1 MSKNLASKAVS
12 GLKWSSAGTLANAVM
27 QIGYTSAMARLL
39 APEAFGL
46 VALSAVILRFGYYFA
61 NLGLNQAI
69 IQKEELTTENIR
81 AAFTS
86 SALLGAIFT
95 VLAWALA
102 PYAVL
107 IFDMPEVVPIVRVM
121 SLAFVVGGVS
131 ATATSLLQ
139 RNMRFKELSIVETAS
154 YVVSYLGVGILL
166 AWLDFGVWS
175 LVYAS
180 LVQQALVALGAY
192 VMARHNVLPVVRWDA
207 YKALLAYGSKMSVI
221 SFFEF
226 IYTELA
232 TLLIGRVLGA
242 YRLGIYNRAFML
254 VNLPM
259 YNLTRTVSRVVFPS
273 FSQLQ
278 SENDKLARV
287 YLSSTTLLATLIIP
301 VCLGIMVAAP
311 EIVYVVLGDQW
322 GEAIPVLQVLSLA
335 IPLSFITMFAGIV
348 CDAKAVLNWKIVI
361 TITLIVVIS
370 GLFFLL
376 KDYGLVGFGFALLI
390 SEFIRI
396 GMYQTLMRKVLEIS
410 YWQQL
415 RVYLPGILNGLV
427 VAIVVYLV
435 STMLRGLDWPLLVV
449 LGVQAMTGAFIFLG
463 MVVLFPHPALK
474 EQLHHILSR
483 FGGQDNNTTFFGRL
497 ISRYRK
503 TLVKKA
509 ESVSP

>member
-12 GLKWSSAGTLANAVM
+12 GLKWSSAGTVANAVM

-86 SALLGAIFT
+86 SALLGSVFT
-95 VLAWALA
+95 VLAWVLA
-102 PYAVL
+102 PYATL

-121 SLAFVVGGVS
+121 ALAFVIGGFS

-154 YVVSYLGVGILL
+154 YVISYLGIGIVL

-180 LVQQALVALGAY
+180 LVQAALVAMGAY
-192 VMARHNVLPVVRWDA
+192 AMARHNVLPVVRWEA
-207 YKALLAYGSKMSVI
+207 YRALLAYGSKMSVI

-232 TLLIGRVLGA
+232 TLLIGRFLGA
-242 YRLGIYNRAFML
+242 YKLGIYNRAYML

-273 FSQLQ
+273 FSKLQ
-278 SENDKLARV
+278 SETEKLSRV
-287 YLSSTTLLATLIIP
+287 YLSSTTLLASLIIP

-311 EIVYVVLGDQW
+311 EIVYVVLGNRW
-322 GEAIPVLQVLSLA
+322 GDAVPVLQVLSLA

-361 TITLIVVIS
+361 TLILIVVIS

-376 KDYGLVGFGFALLI
+376 RDYGLVGFGFALLI
-390 SEFIRI
+390 SELIRI
-396 GMYQTLMRKVLEIS
+396 GMYQTLMKKILHLS
-410 YWQQL
+410 YWKQA
-415 RVYLPGILNGLV
+415 RVFLPGLMTGAV
-427 VAIVVYLV
+427 VAVVVYLLSTLLRNMELPHLVILV
-435 STMLRGLDWPLLVV
+435 SQM
-449 LGVQAMTGAFIFLG
+449 MTGALIFIA
-463 MVVLFPHPALK
+463 MVLLFPHSALK
-474 EQLHHILSR
+474 EQLHMIFSR
-483 FGGQDNNTTFFGRL
+483 LGIQDNPTTYHGKL
-497 ISRYRK
+497 ILRYK
-503 TLVKKA
+503 NSLIKETKSA
-509 ESVSP
+509 

>member
-12 GLKWSSAGTLANAVM
+12 GLKWSSAGTIANAVM

-86 SALLGAIFT
+86 SALLGAVFT

-102 PYAVL
+102 PYATL

-121 SLAFVVGGVS
+121 ALAFVVGGVS

-139 RNMRFKELSIVETAS
+139 RNMRFKALSIVETGS

-192 VMARHNVLPVVRWDA
+192 VMARHNVLPVVRWEA
-207 YKALLAYGSKMSVI
+207 YRALLAYGSKMSVI

-232 TLLIGRVLGA
+232 TLLIGRVFGA

-273 FSQLQ
+273 FSKLQ
-278 SENDKLARV
+278 SETDKLAKV

-301 VCLGIMVAAP
+301 VCLGIMIAAP

-361 TITLIVVIS
+361 TITLIIVIS

-390 SEFIRI
+390 SELIRI
-396 GMYQTLMRKVLEIS
+396 GMYQTLMKKILYLS
-410 YWQQL
+410 YWKQL
-415 RVYLPGILNGLV
+415 RVYLPGLLNGAV
-427 VAIVVYLV
+427 VAVVVYLM
-435 STMLRGLDWPLLVV
+435 STLLRGMELPHLVILLA
-449 LGVQAMTGAFIFLG
+449 QMITGAFVFLA
-463 MVVLFPHPALK
+463 MILLFPHSALK
-474 EQLHHILSR
+474 EQLHMIFSKL
-483 FGGQDNNTTFFGRL
+483 GVQDNPTSYYGRML
-497 ISRYRK
+497 MRYRK
-503 TLVKKA
+503 SLVK
-509 ESVSP
+509 ETEHV

>member
-12 GLKWSSAGTLANAVM
+12 GLKWSSAGTIANAVM

-86 SALLGAIFT
+86 SALLGIVFT
-95 VLAWALA
+95 VLAWLLA
-102 PYAVL
+102 PFAVL

-121 SLAFVVGGVS
+121 ALAFVIGGFS

-154 YVVSYLGVGILL
+154 YVISYLGVGILL

-180 LVQQALVALGAY
+180 LLQSALVAAGAY
-192 VMARHNVLPVVRWDA
+192 VMARHNVLPVVRWEA
-207 YKALLAYGSKMSVI
+207 YRALLAYGSKMSVI

-232 TLLIGRVLGA
+232 TLLIGRVYGA

-273 FSQLQ
+273 FSKLQ
-278 SENDKLARV
+278 SETEKLAKV

-311 EIVYVVLGDQW
+311 EIVYVVLGDKW

-376 KDYGLVGFGFALLI
+376 QDYGLVGFGFALLV
-390 SEFIRI
+390 SEFVRI
-396 GMYQTLMRKVLEIS
+396 GMYQALMRKVLELS
-410 YWQQL
+410 FWQQF
-415 RVYLPGILNGLV
+415 RVYLPGLLIGAV
-427 VAIVVYLV
+427 VAVVVYLF
-435 STMLRGLDWPLLVV
+435 STLLRNMDLPLLAILVSQMIVGAVV
-449 LGVQAMTGAFIFLG
+449 FLV
-463 MVVLFPHPALK
+463 MVLLFPHPALK
-474 EQLHHILSR
+474 EQLHMVLSR
-483 FGGQDNNTTFFGRL
+483 TGKQENSTSFYGRM
-497 ISRYRK
+497 ITRYKK
-503 TLVKKA
+503 TLVKEP
-509 ESVSP
+509 ESA

>member
-69 IQKEELTTENIR
+69 IQKEELTKENIR

-86 SALLGAIFT
+86 SAILGVVFT
-95 VLAWALA
+95 ILAWVLA
-102 PYAVL
+102 PYATL

-121 SLAFVVGGVS
+121 SIAFVVGGLS

-139 RNMRFKELSIVETAS
+139 RNMRFKELSIVETGS

-180 LVQQALVALGAY
+180 LVQQALVAIGAHA
-192 VMARHNVLPVVRWDA
+192 MARHNILPVVRWDA

-226 IYTELA
+226 IYSELA

-242 YRLGIYNRAFML
+242 YLLGIYNRAYML

-278 SENDKLARV
+278 TETDKLAKV

-311 EIVYVVLGDQW
+311 EVVYVLLGDQW
-322 GEAIPVLQVLSLA
+322 GDAVPVLQVLSLA

-370 GLFFLL
+370 SLFFLL
-376 KDYGLVGFGFALLI
+376 RDYGLVGFGFALLI
-390 SEFIRI
+390 SELVRI
-396 GMYQTLMRKVLEIS
+396 GMYQTLMRKILFIS
-410 YWQQL
+410 YWQQI
-415 RVYLPGILNGLV
+415 RVYLPGILIGMA
-427 VAIVVYLV
+427 VAAVVYLV
-435 STMLRGLDWPLLVV
+435 STLLRNVELPLLVILV
-449 LGVQAMTGAFIFLG
+449 SQMFIGAVVFLF
-463 MVVLFPHPALK
+463 MALLFPHPALK
-474 EQLHHILSR
+474 EQLHMILSR
-483 FGGQDNNTTFFGRL
+483 TGMQENSTTFYGRML
-497 ISRYRK
+497 TKYKR
-503 TLVKKA
+503 TLTKETENA
-509 ESVSP
+509 

>member
-86 SALLGAIFT
+86 SALLGIVFT
-95 VLAWALA
+95 VLAWFLA
-102 PYAVL
+102 PYATL

-121 SLAFVVGGVS
+121 SLAFVIGGFS

-139 RNMRFKELSIVETAS
+139 RNMRFKELSIVETSS
-154 YVVSYLGVGILL
+154 YVVSYLGIGILL
-166 AWLDFGVWS
+166 AWLDYGVWS

-180 LVQQALVALGAY
+180 LLQAALVALGAY
-192 VMARHNVLPVVRWDA
+192 VMSRHNVLPVVRWEA
-207 YKALLAYGSKMSVI
+207 YRALLAYGSKMSVI
-221 SFFEF
+221 GFFEF

-242 YRLGIYNRAFML
+242 YKLGIYNRAFML

-278 SENDKLARV
+278 SDTEKLVKV

-311 EIVYVVLGDQW
+311 EIVYLVLGDQW

-361 TITLIVVIS
+361 TITLIIIIS
-370 GLFFLL
+370 GLFYLL
-376 KDYGLVGFGFALLI
+376 QDYGLVGFGFALLI
-390 SEFIRI
+390 SEFVRI
-396 GMYQTLMRKVLEIS
+396 GMYQTLMRKILEIS
-410 YWQQL
+410 YWKQL
-415 RVYLPGILNGLV
+415 RVYLPSLLIGAAVSI
-427 VAIVVYLV
+427 AVYLA
-435 STMLRGLDWPLLVV
+435 STLLRSLDIPLIAILIA
-449 LGVQAMTGAFIFLG
+449 QMIIGAVIFLV

-474 EQLHHILSR
+474 EQLHMILSR
-483 FGGQDNNTTFFGRL
+483 TGVQENSTTFYGRML
-497 ISRYRK
+497 TKYKK
-503 TLVKKA
+503 TLVR
-509 ESVSP
+509 ETEHV

>member
-12 GLKWSSAGTLANAVM
+12 GLKWSSAGTIANAVM

-69 IQKEELTTENIR
+69 VQKEELTADHIR

-86 SALLGAIFT
+86 SALLGTVFT
-95 VLAWALA
+95 ILAWLLA
-102 PYAVL
+102 PFATL

-121 SLAFVVGGVS
+121 ALAFVVGGFS

-139 RNMRFKELSIVETAS
+139 RNMRFKELSIVETLS
-154 YVVSYLGVGILL
+154 YVVSYLGAGIVL
-166 AWLDFGVWS
+166 AYLGFGVWS

-180 LVQQALVALGAY
+180 LLQAALVAVGAY
-192 VMARHNVLPVVRWDA
+192 VMARHSVLPIFDWAA
-207 YKALLAYGSKMSVI
+207 YRPLFAYGSKMSII
-221 SFFEF
+221 SFLEF
-226 IYTELA
+226 IYNDLA

-273 FSQLQ
+273 FSKLQ
-278 SENDKLARV
+278 SETEKLAQV

-311 EIVYVVLGDQW
+311 EIVHVVLGSQW
-322 GEAIPVLQVLSLA
+322 TDSIPVLQVLSLA

-361 TITLIVVIS
+361 TVTLIVVIS
-370 GLFFLL
+370 SLFFLL
-376 KDYGLVGFGFALLI
+376 KSYGLVGFGLALLI
-390 SEFIRI
+390 SELIRI
-396 GMYQTLMRKVLEIS
+396 GMYQTLMKKILQLS
-410 YWQQL
+410 YWKQL
-415 RVYLPGILNGLV
+415 RVYLPGVMNGAV
-427 VAIVVYLV
+427 VAITVYLL
-435 STMLRGLDWPLLVV
+435 STLLRNMELPHLVILISQMITGGFV
-449 LGVQAMTGAFIFLG
+449 FLAMIL
-463 MVVLFPHPALK
+463 LFPHQALK
-474 EQLHHILSR
+474 EQLHMIFAKL
-483 FGGQDNNTTFFGRL
+483 GVQDNPSSYYGRML
-497 ISRYRK
+497 MRYRK
-503 TLVKKA
+503 SLVK
-509 ESVSP
+509 ETERV

>member
-86 SALLGAIFT
+86 SALLGAVFT
-95 VLAWALA
+95 VLAWVLA
-102 PYAVL
+102 PYATL

-121 SLAFVVGGVS
+121 SLAFIIGGFS

-139 RNMRFKELSIVETAS
+139 RSMRFKELSIVETGS
-154 YVVSYLGVGILL
+154 YVVSYLGIGILL
-166 AWLDFGVWS
+166 AWLDYGVWS

-180 LVQQALVALGAY
+180 LVQAALVALGAY

-207 YKALLAYGSKMSVI
+207 YRALLAYGSKMSVI
-221 SFFEF
+221 GFFEF

-242 YRLGIYNRAFML
+242 YKLGIYNRAFML

-278 SENDKLARV
+278 SDTEKLAKV

-311 EIVYVVLGDQW
+311 EIVFLVLGDQW
-322 GEAIPVLQVLSLA
+322 GEAVPVLQVLSLA

-361 TITLIVVIS
+361 TISLIAIIS
-370 GLFFLL
+370 GLFYLL
-376 KDYGLVGFGFALLI
+376 QDYGLVGFGFALLI
-390 SEFIRI
+390 SEFVRI

-410 YWQQL
+410 YWKQL
-415 RVYLPGILNGLV
+415 RVYLPSLLIGAA

-435 STMLRGLDWPLLVV
+435 STLLRGLDIPLLAILVA
-449 LGVQAMTGAFIFLG
+449 QMITGAVVFLA
-463 MVVLFPHPALK
+463 MVLLFPHPALK
-474 EQLHHILSR
+474 EQLHMVLSR
-483 FGGQDNNTTFFGRL
+483 TGMQENPTTLYGRML
-497 ISRYRK
+497 TKYKK
-503 TLVKKA
+503 TLIKEPKGA
-509 ESVSP
+509 

>member
-12 GLKWSSAGTLANAVM
+12 GLKWSSAGTIANAVM

-86 SALLGAIFT
+86 SALLGAVFT

-102 PYAVL
+102 PYATL

-121 SLAFVVGGVS
+121 ALAFVIGGVS

-180 LVQQALVALGAY
+180 LVQQLLVAIGAHA
-192 VMARHNVLPVVRWDA
+192 MARHNVLPVVRWEA
-207 YKALLAYGSKMSVI
+207 YRALLAYGSKMSVI

-226 IYTELA
+226 IYSELA
-232 TLLIGRVLGA
+232 TLLIGRVFGA
-242 YRLGIYNRAFML
+242 FKLGIYNRAFML

-273 FSQLQ
+273 FSKLQ
-278 SENDKLARV
+278 SETATLAKV
-287 YLSSTTLLATLIIP
+287 YLSSTTLLATIIIP

-311 EIVYVVLGDQW
+311 EIVHVLLGDQW
-322 GEAIPVLQVLSLA
+322 LEAIPVLQVLSLA
-335 IPLSFITMFAGIV
+335 IPLSFVTMFAGIV

-376 KDYGLVGFGFALLI
+376 RDYGLVGFGFALLI
-390 SEFIRI
+390 SELVRI
-396 GMYQTLMRKVLEIS
+396 GMYQTLMKKILEIS
-410 YWQQL
+410 YWKQM
-415 RVYLPGILNGLV
+415 RVYLPGIMNGAV
-427 VAIVVYLV
+427 VAIVVYLL
-435 STMLRGLDWPLLVV
+435 SSLLRNMELPHLVV
-449 LGVQAMTGAFIFLG
+449 MVSQMIVGGFVFLAMILLFPHSALREQLQMIFSKLGVQ
-463 MVVLFPHPALK
+463 
-474 EQLHHILSR
+474 
-483 FGGQDNNTTFFGRL
+483 DNPSSYYGRML
-497 ISRYRK
+497 MRYRK
-503 TLVKKA
+503 SLIKETEQV
-509 ESVSP
+509 

>member
-1 MSKNLASKAVS
+1 
-12 GLKWSSAGTLANAVM
+12 LKWTSAGTLANAVM

-46 VALSAVILRFGYYFA
+46 VTFSAVILRFGYYFA

-69 IQKEELTTENIR
+69 IQKEELTSENIR

-86 SALLGAIFT
+86 SALLGAVFT
-95 VLAWALA
+95 VLAWLLA
-102 PYAVL
+102 PFAVL
-107 IFDMPEVVPIVRVM
+107 FFKMPEVLPIVRVM
-121 SLAFVVGGVS
+121 SLAFVIGGVS

-180 LVQQALVALGAY
+180 LVQQALVALGAH
-192 VMARHNVLPVVRWDA
+192 VMARHNVLPVLRWNA

-242 YRLGIYNRAFML
+242 YKLGIYSRAFML

-278 SENDKLARV
+278 SETEKLAKV
-287 YLSSTTLLATLIIP
+287 YLSSTTLLASLIIP

-370 GLFFLL
+370 GLFLL
-376 KDYGLVGFGFALLI
+376 FREYGLVGFGFALLI
-390 SEFIRI
+390 SELVRI
-396 GMYQTLMRKVLEIS
+396 GMYQTLMRRVLQIT
-410 YWQQL
+410 YWQQI
-415 RVYLPGILNGLV
+415 RVYLPGLLNGIAV
-427 VAIVVYLV
+427 TAVVYAV
-435 STMLRGLDWPLLVV
+435 SSLLRDLDLPLMAILIS
-449 LGVQAMTGAFIFLG
+449 QTITGAVVFLM
-463 MVVLFPHPALK
+463 MVLLFPHPALK
-474 EQLHHILSR
+474 EQLHQIFSR
-483 FGGQDNNTTFFGRL
+483 IGVQENSTSFY
-497 ISRYRK
+497 SRMITRYKK
-503 TLVKKA
+503 TLVKET
-509 ESVSP
+509 ESV

>member
-12 GLKWSSAGTLANAVM
+12 GLKWSSAGTIANAVM

-69 IQKEELTTENIR
+69 VQKEELTSDHIR

-86 SALLGAIFT
+86 SALLGTVFT
-95 VLAWALA
+95 ILAWLLA
-102 PYAVL
+102 PYATL

-121 SLAFVVGGVS
+121 ALAFVIGGFS

-166 AWLDFGVWS
+166 AWMDFGVWS

-180 LVQQALVALGAY
+180 LVQSALVAMGAY
-192 VMARHNVLPVVRWDA
+192 AMARHNVLPVLHWDA

-242 YRLGIYNRAFML
+242 YKLGIYNRAFML

-273 FSQLQ
+273 FSKLQ
-278 SENDKLARV
+278 SETEKLAQV
-287 YLSSTTLLATLIIP
+287 YLSSTTLLASLIIP

-311 EIVYVVLGDQW
+311 EIVYVVLGNQW
-322 GEAIPVLQVLSLA
+322 GDAIPVLQVLSLA

-361 TITLIVVIS
+361 TITLIVIIS

-376 KDYGLVGFGFALLI
+376 RDYGLVGFGFALLI
-390 SEFIRI
+390 SEVFRI
-396 GMYQTLMRKVLEIS
+396 GMYQTLMKKILQLS
-410 YWQQL
+410 YLKQL
-415 RVYLPGILNGLV
+415 RVYLPGLLNGAV
-427 VAIVVYLV
+427 VAVVVYLV
-435 STMLRGLDWPLLVV
+435 SALLRGMELPHLVV
-449 LGVQAMTGAFIFLG
+449 MISQMITGAFVFLA
-463 MVVLFPHPALK
+463 MILLFPHSALK
-474 EQLHHILSR
+474 EQLHMIFAKL
-483 FGGQDNNTTFFGRL
+483 GVQDNPTSTYGRML
-497 ISRYRK
+497 MRYRRSLIK
-503 TLVKKA
+503 ET
-509 ESVSP
+509 ESV

>member
-12 GLKWSSAGTLANAVM
+12 GLKWSSAGTIANAVM

-86 SALLGAIFT
+86 SALLGAVFT

-102 PYAVL
+102 PYATL

-121 SLAFVVGGVS
+121 ALAFVIGGVS

-154 YVVSYLGVGILL
+154 YVISYLGVGILL

-180 LVQQALVALGAY
+180 LVQQALVAIGAHA
-192 VMARHNVLPVVRWDA
+192 MARHNLLPVVRWEA
-207 YKALLAYGSKMSVI
+207 YRALLAYGSKMSVI

-232 TLLIGRVLGA
+232 TLLIGRVFGA
-242 YRLGIYNRAFML
+242 YKLGIYNRAFML

-273 FSQLQ
+273 FSKLQ
-278 SENDKLARV
+278 SETAKLSQV

-311 EIVYVVLGDQW
+311 EIVHVVLGDQW
-322 GEAIPVLQVLSLA
+322 LEAIPVLQVLSLA
-335 IPLSFITMFAGIV
+335 IPLSFVTMFAGIV

-376 KDYGLVGFGFALLI
+376 RDYGLVGFGFALLI
-390 SEFIRI
+390 SELVRI
-396 GMYQTLMRKVLEIS
+396 GMYQTLMKKILSLS
-410 YWQQL
+410 YWKQL
-415 RVYLPGILNGLV
+415 RVYLPGLLNGAV

-435 STMLRGLDWPLLVV
+435 STLLRNKELPHLVIMISQMIV
-449 LGVQAMTGAFIFLG
+449 GGFVFLAMIL
-463 MVVLFPHPALK
+463 LFPHSALK
-474 EQLHHILSR
+474 EQLHMIFSKL
-483 FGGQDNNTTFFGRL
+483 GVQDNPTSYYGRML
-497 ISRYRK
+497 MRYRK
-503 TLVKKA
+503 SLIKETERV
-509 ESVSP
+509 

>member
-107 IFDMPEVVPIVRVM
+107 IFDMPEVVPIVRIM

-154 YVVSYLGVGILL
+154 YVVSYLGIGILL

-180 LVQQALVALGAY
+180 LAQQALVALGAY
-192 VMARHNVLPVVRWDA
+192 VMSRHNVLPVVRWDA

-232 TLLIGRVLGA
+232 TLLIGRMLGA
-242 YRLGIYNRAFML
+242 YKLGIYNRAFML

-278 SENDKLARV
+278 SDNEKLAKV

-311 EIVYVVLGDQW
+311 EIVFIVLGDQW

-370 GLFFLL
+370 GLFYLL
-376 KDYGLVGFGFALLI
+376 RDYGLVGFGFALLI
-390 SEFIRI
+390 SEFVRI
-396 GMYQTLMRKVLEIS
+396 VMYQTLMRKVLEIS
-410 YWQQL
+410 YWKQL
-415 RVYLPGILNGLV
+415 RVYLPSLLIGSA
-427 VAIVVYLV
+427 VAIIVYFA
-435 STMLRGLDWPLLVV
+435 STLLRGLDLPLLAILVSQMMIGAVV
-449 LGVQAMTGAFIFLG
+449 FLL
-463 MVVLFPHPALK
+463 MVLLFPHPALK
-474 EQLHHILSR
+474 EQLHMVLSR
-483 FGGQDNNTTFFGRL
+483 TGTQENSTTFYGRML
-497 ISRYRK
+497 TKYKK
-503 TLVKKA
+503 TLIKEPEGV
-509 ESVSP
+509 

>member
-1 MSKNLASKAVS
+1 M
-12 GLKWSSAGTLANAVM
+12 KWSSAGTIANAVM

-69 IQKEELTTENIR
+69 IQKEELTSENIR

-95 VLAWALA
+95 VLAWVLA
-102 PYAVL
+102 PYATL

-154 YVVSYLGVGILL
+154 YVISYLGVGILL

-180 LVQQALVALGAY
+180 LVQQALVAIGAHA
-192 VMARHNVLPVVRWDA
+192 MARHNVLPVVRWEA
-207 YKALLAYGSKMSVI
+207 YRALLAYGSKMSVI

-232 TLLIGRVLGA
+232 TLLIGRVFGA
-242 YRLGIYNRAFML
+242 YKLGIYNRAFML

-273 FSQLQ
+273 FSKLQ
-278 SENDKLARV
+278 TETEKLSRV

-311 EIVYVVLGDQW
+311 EIVHVVLGDQW
-322 GEAIPVLQVLSLA
+322 LEAIPVLQVLSLA
-335 IPLSFITMFAGIV
+335 IPLSFVTMFAGIV

-376 KDYGLVGFGFALLI
+376 RDYGLVGFGFALLI
-390 SEFIRI
+390 SELVRI
-396 GMYQTLMRKVLEIS
+396 GMYQTLMKKILYLS
-410 YWQQL
+410 YWKQL
-415 RVYLPGILNGLV
+415 RVYLPGILNGAV

-435 STMLRGLDWPLLVV
+435 SNLLRNMELPHLVILISQMIV
-449 LGVQAMTGAFIFLG
+449 GGFIFLA
-463 MVVLFPHPALK
+463 MILLFPHSALK
-474 EQLHHILSR
+474 EQLHMIFSKL
-483 FGGQDNNTTFFGRL
+483 GVQDNPSSYSGRML
-497 ISRYRK
+497 MRYRK
-503 TLVKKA
+503 SLTKETEQV
-509 ESVSP
+509 